1 MDDKQ
6 FRELRTLIL
15 DQSIKIAELS
25 LEVRK
30 LKQAVE
36 TTEVVCLSPEE
47 MGEATDIPDDMRK
60 FFPD

>member
-1 MDDKQ
+1 MTDDQ

-15 DQSIKIAELS
+15 DQNAKIAVLA

-30 LKQAVE
+30 LKQAME
-36 TTEVVCLSPEE
+36 TTEVMVFTPDDI
-47 MGEATDIPDDMRK
+47 GDRIDIPDDLKK